1 MGKPESRIEKKLC
14 EGVKRLGGRAY
25 KLVSPGCT
33 GMPDR
38 LICLPNGSVI
48 FAELKT
54 EKGRLGPKQKQKVDE
69 LVKMRQQVWVLYGAR
84 DVEDLLAFLRGWLNG

>member
-25 KLVSPGCT
+25 KLSSPGCV

-38 LICLPNGSVI
+38 LVCLPNGTVF

-54 EKGRLGPKQKQKVDE
+54 EKGRLSPQQRHRVDE
-69 LVKMRQQVWVLYGAR
+69 LEKMRQQVRVLQGER
-84 DVEDLLAFLRGWLNG
+84 DVENFLIFLRGWLNV